1 MYVSVSMCRCVHM
14 STGAFRV
21 QKRVLQIVMSHMTWM
36 LGTKLG
42 FPTRVVCALNRLSSP
57 PPRLVLILSYSLTML
72 LRLTLNLICS
82 SRRP

>member
-21 QKRVLQIVMSHMTWM
+21 QKRVLQIVMSHMIWM

-42 FPTRVVCALNRLSSP
+42 FLQGWYVLLTVYPAHP
-57 PPRLVLILSYSLTML
+57 PD
-72 LRLTLNLICS
+72 
-82 SRRP
+82 